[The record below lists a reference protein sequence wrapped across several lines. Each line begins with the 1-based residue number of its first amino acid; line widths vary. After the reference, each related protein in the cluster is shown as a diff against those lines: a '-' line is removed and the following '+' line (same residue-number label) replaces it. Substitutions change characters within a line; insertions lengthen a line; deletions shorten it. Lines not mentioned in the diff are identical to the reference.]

1 MQRPRILLYDLCSPS
16 DLGNIVL
23 EFLKSSGGENCHPL
37 RGAAEIQRYSSASD
51 PLLGGALSDFKPDV
65 ICMLLSGISLDRA
78 KEGFATIHR
87 AKLTVPVFAVV
98 EKGKPQDMLELL
110 KLGAADFVTPPLKQI
125 EILPRVWRL
134 LERTN
139 QLEKVP
145 EQSNSQFA
153 LDGLIGQS
161 CAFRAQAKRIPLAGS
176 CDAGV
181 LIIGKT
187 GTGKELFARA
197 IHQLSPRADKPFI
210 AVNCG
215 AIPVDL
221 AENELFG
228 HEQGAFTGASRSQ
241 PGLVQEADGGTLFLD
256 EIAGLHPLVQVK
268 LLRFL
273 QEKEYRPLG
282 STKARSVDV
291 RVIGAANVDLE
302 QLVGAGKFRADLFY
316 RLNILS
322 FQLPSLAER
331 REDIPLLA
339 FHFLAKYS
347 SRFGRNITSF
357 STGSMQKLM
366 RYDWPGNVRELEYS
380 IERSV
385 VFSQGAVIQE
395 TQIFLPGEDC
405 ASQQSSFKEAKA
417 ARIAQF
423 EKTYLL
429 DVLSS
434 CNGNITQAARV
445 ARKNR
450 RAFWQL
456 VRKHQIDVDQF
467 RPGTDQDK
475 RLST

>member
-1 MQRPRILLYDLCSPS
+1 
-16 DLGNIVL
+16 VL
-23 EFLKSSGGENCHPL
+23 EFLRSSDADHCHPL
-37 RGAAEIQRYSSASD
+37 QGNFEIQHYSSANSV
-51 PLLGGALSDFKPDV
+51 PVGALSDFRPDV
-65 ICMLLSGISLDRA
+65 ICMVLSGIFLDRA
-78 KEGFATIHR
+78 KEGFATIDR
-87 AKLTVPVFAVV
+87 AKLTVPIFVVV
-98 EKGKPQDMLELL
+98 EKGKPREMLELL
-110 KLGAADFVTPPLKQI
+110 KLGAADFVTSPLKPI

-134 LERTN
+134 LEQAHQPVR
-139 QLEKVP
+139 EPP
-145 EQSNSQFA
+145 ENQFA
-153 LDGLIGQS
+153 LEGLIGQS
-161 CAFRAQAKRIPLAGS
+161 RAFRAQANRIPPAAS

-197 IHQLSPRADKPFI
+197 IHEFSPRANKPFI

-215 AIPVDL
+215 VIPVDL

-228 HEQGAFTGASRSQ
+228 HEQGAFTGASKSQ

-282 STKARSVDV
+282 STKARAIDV

-302 QLVGAGKFRADLFY
+302 QLVTLGKFRADLFY

-357 STGSMQKLM
+357 STGSMQKLV
-366 RYDWPGNVRELEYS
+366 RHDWPGNVRELEYS

-385 VFSQGAVIQE
+385 VFCQGSVIQE
-395 TQIFLPGEDC
+395 TEILLPGHDS
-405 ASQQSSFKEAKA
+405 ASQQGSFKEAKA
-417 ARIAQF
+417 AQIAQF
-423 EKTYLL
+423 ERAYLL
-429 DVLSS
+429 DVLST

-456 VRKHQIDVDQF
+456 VRKHKIDVEQF
-467 RPGTDQDK
+467 RLGGDQDK
-475 RLST
+475 HPSM

>member
-1 MQRPRILLYDLCSPS
+1 MQRPRIFLYDLCSPS
-16 DLGNIVL
+16 DLGCTLL
-23 EFLKSSGGENCHPL
+23 EFLEASAIEKSCRL
-37 RGAAEIQRYSSASD
+37 QGAVEIRRQSIANN
-51 PLLGGALSDFKPDV
+51 GACRMLSDFKPDV
-65 ICMLLSGISLDRA
+65 ICMVLSGIFLDRA
-78 KEGFATIHR
+78 KEAFATIHE
-87 AKLTVPVFAVV
+87 AGLTAPVFAVV
-98 EKGKPQDMLELL
+98 EKSEPGQMFELL
-110 KLGAADFVTPPLKQI
+110 KLGAVDFVTPPLRPI

-134 LERTN
+134 LERTSPPEVLREP
-139 QLEKVP
+139 LESRLA
-145 EQSNSQFA
+145 SN
-153 LDGLIGQS
+153 GLIGHSSVFQ
-161 CAFRAQAKRIPLAGS
+161 AQINRIPLAAS

-181 LIIGKT
+181 LVFGKT

-197 IHQLSPRADKPFI
+197 IHQLSPRAHKPFI

-228 HEQGAFTGASRSQ
+228 HEQGAFTGASRSH
-241 PGLVQEADGGTLFLD
+241 PGVIQEADGGTLFLD
-256 EIAGLHPLVQVK
+256 EIAGLHPLIQVK

-302 QLVGAGKFRADLFY
+302 QLVAAGKFRADLFY
-316 RLNILS
+316 RLHILS
-322 FQLPSLAER
+322 FQLPPLAER
-331 REDIPLLA
+331 RDDIPLLA

-347 SRFGRNITSF
+347 SRFSRPITSF

-385 VFSQGAVIQE
+385 VFCQGTVIQE
-395 TQIFLPGEDC
+395 TEIFLPGYDST
-405 ASQQSSFKEAKA
+405 APQGSFKEAKA
-417 ARIAQF
+417 AQIAQF
-423 EKTYLL
+423 EKAYLL

-434 CNGNITQAARV
+434 CNGNITQAART

-456 VRKHQIDVDQF
+456 VRKHRIDVTQF
-467 RPGTDQDK
+467 KPGAD
-475 RLST
+475 

>member
-1 MQRPRILLYDLCSPS
+1 M
-16 DLGNIVL
+16 V
-23 EFLKSSGGENCHPL
+23 
-37 RGAAEIQRYSSASD
+37 
-51 PLLGGALSDFKPDV
+51 
-65 ICMLLSGISLDRA
+65 LSGLALDQA
-78 KEGFATIHR
+78 KEAFATIR
-87 AKLTVPVFAVV
+87 QAGLLAPVFVV
-98 EKGKPQDMLELL
+98 AEKGEPSQMLELL
-110 KLGAADFVTPPLKQI
+110 ELGAADFVTPPLKPI

-134 LERTN
+134 LEHKDRWNNLT
-139 QLEKVP
+139 EPP
-145 EQSNSQFA
+145 EHGPA
-153 LDGLIGQS
+153 LNGLIGQS
-161 CAFRAQAKRIPLAGS
+161 RIFQAQVNRISLAAS

-181 LIIGKT
+181 FIFGRT

-197 IHQLSPRADKPFI
+197 IHRLSSRANKPFV

-241 PGLVQEADGGTLFLD
+241 PGVIQEADEGTLFLD
-256 EIAGLHPLVQVK
+256 EIASLHPLIQVK

-282 STKARSVDV
+282 STKSRTVDV

-302 QLVGAGKFRADLFY
+302 QLVTASKFRADLFY

-331 REDIPLLA
+331 REDIPHLA
-339 FHFLAKYS
+339 FHFLAKS
-347 SRFGRNITSF
+347 ASRFGRPTTTF
-357 STGSMQKLM
+357 STGAMQKLM

-385 VFSQGAVIQE
+385 VFCQGSVIQE
-395 TQIFLPGEDC
+395 AEIFLPGCDGT
-405 ASQQSSFKEAKA
+405 AQQGSFKEAKA
-417 ARIAQF
+417 AQIAQF
-423 EKTYLL
+423 ERAYLV

-434 CNGNITQAARV
+434 CNGNITQAARI

-456 VRKHQIDVDQF
+456 VRKHQIDVGQF
-467 RPGTDQDK
+467 KSDAGQDK
-475 RLST
+475 HLQL

>member
-1 MQRPRILLYDLCSPS
+1 MQRPRILLYDLCAHS
-16 DLGNIVL
+16 DFGSTVL
-23 EFLKSSGGENCHPL
+23 EFLQSSVAYNCHPL
-37 RGAAEIQRYSSASD
+37 QRTVEIQRCLNAHNAV
-51 PLLGGALSDFKPDV
+51 GGELSDFKPDV
-65 ICMLLSGISLDRA
+65 ICMVLSGIFLDRA
-78 KEGFATIHR
+78 KEGFATIHKAR
-87 AKLTVPVFAVV
+87 LAVPVFVVV
-98 EKGKPQDMLELL
+98 EKGKPSQMLELL
-110 KLGAADFVTPPLKQI
+110 KLGAVDFATPPLKPI

-134 LERTN
+134 LEQMN
-139 QLEKVP
+139 QPEVTREPLEGK
-145 EQSNSQFA
+145 SA

-161 CAFRAQAKRIPLAGS
+161 CAFRAQANRIPLAAS

-197 IHQLSPRADKPFI
+197 IHQLSPRVNKPFI

-228 HEQGAFTGASRSQ
+228 HEQGAFTGASKSQ

-302 QLVGAGKFRADLFY
+302 QLVAVGKFRTDLFY

-322 FQLPSLAER
+322 FQLPPLAER
-331 REDIPLLA
+331 PEDIPLLA
-339 FHFLAKYS
+339 FHFLAEYS
-347 SRFGRNITSF
+347 SRFGRTITSF

-385 VFSQGAVIQE
+385 VFCQGNVIQE
-395 TQIFLPGEDC
+395 TDILLPGHDD
-405 ASQQSSFKEAKA
+405 ASQQGSFKEAKA
-417 ARIAQF
+417 AQIAQF
-423 EKTYLL
+423 ERTYLL
-429 DVLSS
+429 DVLGS
-434 CNGNITQAARV
+434 CNGNITQAARI

-456 VRKHQIDVDQF
+456 VRKHKIDVKQF
-467 RPGTDQDK
+467 RLGADQDK
-475 RLST
+475 RLSM

>member
-1 MQRPRILLYDLCSPS
+1 M
-16 DLGNIVL
+16 VL
-23 EFLKSSGGENCHPL
+23 SSL
-37 RGAAEIQRYSSASD
+37 
-51 PLLGGALSDFKPDV
+51 
-65 ICMLLSGISLDRA
+65 SLDQA
-78 KEGFATIHR
+78 KEAFATIR
-87 AKLTVPVFAVV
+87 QAGLLAPVFVVV
-98 EKGKPQDMLELL
+98 EKGEPGQMLELL
-110 KLGAADFVTPPLKQI
+110 KLGAADFVTSPLKPI

-134 LERTN
+134 LEHTRCRDD
-139 QLEKVP
+139 LP
-145 EQSNSQFA
+145 EPTEHDPA
-153 LDGLIGQS
+153 LNGLIGRSRVFQ
-161 CAFRAQAKRIPLAGS
+161 AQVNRIPVAAS

-181 LIIGKT
+181 FIFGRT

-197 IHQLSPRADKPFI
+197 IHRLSPRANKPFV

-241 PGLVQEADGGTLFLD
+241 PGVIQEADQGTLFLD
-256 EIAGLHPLVQVK
+256 EIAGLHPLIQVK

-282 STKARSVDV
+282 STKARTVDV

-302 QLVGAGKFRADLFY
+302 QLVTAGKFRADLFY

-339 FHFLAKYS
+339 FHFLAKYA
-347 SRFGRNITSF
+347 SRFGRQVATF
-357 STGSMQKLM
+357 STGAMQKLT

-385 VFSQGAVIQE
+385 VFCQGSVIQE
-395 TQIFLPGEDC
+395 SEIFLPGCDG
-405 ASQQSSFKEAKA
+405 AAQQGSFKEAKA
-417 ARIAQF
+417 AQIAQF
-423 EKTYLL
+423 ERAYLV

-456 VRKHQIDVDQF
+456 IRKHQIDVGQF
-467 RPGTDQDK
+467 RLNGDQDK
-475 RLST
+475 HLQL